1 MKSWTKH
8 IKINHKLLIAI
19 VFFILVSCE
28 KNDIKNEVVIA
39 QVGNSKLNE
48 KELDS
53 FLSDNMDVT
62 KYKKEFVKNWIE
74 TEVLNQVAVEQNLLN
89 QDNYYKILSNT
100 KKELAAVI
108 AIREFLKKKKINFSN
123 EELLSFFKKT
133 KNDYK
138 NSSKIYVVNII
149 SFNNEAKAINFR
161 NKGIQIG
168 WDKAVNLFK
177 NDSSVIEIGINK
189 VYQDFHIQ
197 SKVLSRILKGQYL
210 NEISPV
216 IKTELNNFV
225 VVQQID
231 KIDKNSIPK
240 FKYLKDKVRERYLM
254 LKQKE
259 LVRFFIDSLITEKK
273 VKIY

>member
-8 IKINHKLLIAI
+8 IRINHKLLISI

-62 KYKKEFVKNWIE
+62 KYKEEFVKNWIE

-89 QDNYYKILSNT
+89 QDNYYKVLSNT